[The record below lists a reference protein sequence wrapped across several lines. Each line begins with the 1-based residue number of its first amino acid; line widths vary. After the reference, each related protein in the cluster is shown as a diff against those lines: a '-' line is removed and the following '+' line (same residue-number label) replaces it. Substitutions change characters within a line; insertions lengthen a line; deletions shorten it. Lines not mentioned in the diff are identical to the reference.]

1 MQSSQAVIARAARW
15 TRWIVVL
22 LMGAT
27 IALQLGAHFVGLPH
41 LQLHPAGRS
50 VTGGAIALLHGLLM
64 ILALVELWLMLRH
77 VEQGE
82 LFSAKVTLRLR
93 RFALFT
99 VLAVLSAALL
109 SPLLVLLFPDC
120 APDGPCV
127 RRFPIDLRAFW
138 TLVIALIFFLVA
150 RILDEARRLEE
161 ENKQFI

>member
-1 MQSSQAVIARAARW
+1 MPPSQAAIARTARW
-15 TRWIVVL
+15 TRWIVVTL
-22 LMGAT
+22 ILST
-27 IALQLGAHFVGLPH
+27 IALQLSAHVVGMPH

-50 VTGGAIALLHGLLM
+50 VGGGAVALLHGLFML
-64 ILALVELWLMLRH
+64 LALVELWLMLRH

-82 LFSAKVTLRLR
+82 LFSPKVTMRLR

-99 VLAVLSAALL
+99 VLAVLSAAIL
-109 SPLLVLLFPDC
+109 SPLLILLFPDC
-120 APDGPCV
+120 GPNGGCI

-150 RILDEARRLEE
+150 RILDETRAVDE